1 MPAPARRS
9 RDAERVFAVGV
20 RSLHLAA
27 VVALGAA
34 LLGAPLAR
42 DTAAAVTVGSGLLLL
57 GLDLAARRI
66 RIGELAGAVVLAK
79 LAAVAWI
86 GFSAA
91 GAALA
96 VPGFWVLL
104 VLSSFSAHLPKGVRH
119 WRPGGASARAS
130 SAGKPG

>member
-1 MPAPARRS
+1 MPRPTQRS
-9 RDAERVFAVGV
+9 HDAERLFAVGV
-20 RSLHLAA
+20 RTVHLAA

-42 DTAAAVTVGSGLLLL
+42 EAAAAVMLGSGLLLL
-57 GLDLAARRI
+57 VLDFAARRI
-66 RIGELAGAVVLAK
+66 RLGELAGAVVLAK

-86 GFSAA
+86 GFTAA

-96 VPGFWVLL
+96 VPVFWVLL
-104 VLSSFSAHLPKGVRH
+104 VLSSFSAHLPKNLRH

-130 SAGKPG
+130 KAGRPG